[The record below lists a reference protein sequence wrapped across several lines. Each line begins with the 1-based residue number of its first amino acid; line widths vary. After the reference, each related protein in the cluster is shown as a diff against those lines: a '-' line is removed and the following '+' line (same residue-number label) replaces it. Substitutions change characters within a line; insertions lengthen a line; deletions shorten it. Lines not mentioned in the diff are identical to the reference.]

1 MKLIRG
7 FSYYDFFIRS
17 AEVLVYG
24 DVRIQFYND
33 KKLAFHCWFNTYF
46 VDRSGVFYINK
57 VNIDNAHKDKKNLI
71 FDKNFSLKVFMTKM
85 DGQIGYKNVECK
97 FFNPK
102 KKKLKAKQ
110 KQAMTSEEESMEIES
125 SDEEK
130 KDGPTE
136 FSETHSKLKSDFG
149 SSSVKSSKDGTSL
162 VRMPFRQNTEYE
174 QVLLNIANQMP
185 KRKIK
190 FDL

>member
-57 VNIDNAHKDKKNLI
+57 VNIDNDTSCNSRWPFGEPVALA
-71 FDKNFSLKVFMTKM
+71 S
-85 DGQIGYKNVECK
+85 IGRAG
-97 FFNPK
+97 F
-102 KKKLKAKQ
+102 
-110 KQAMTSEEESMEIES
+110 
-125 SDEEK
+125 
-130 KDGPTE
+130 
-136 FSETHSKLKSDFG
+136 
-149 SSSVKSSKDGTSL
+149 
-162 VRMPFRQNTEYE
+162 
-174 QVLLNIANQMP
+174 ANE
-185 KRKIK
+185 
-190 FDL
+190 